1 MSKLFRLLKLPHMG
15 GASAS
20 AGAGTGDYSGSM
32 WGDSMWGTQM
42 WGNPMWM

>member
-1 MSKLFRLLKLPHMG
+1 MARLFRLLKLPYG
-15 GASAS
+15 GTTTPAVPPSY
-20 AGAGTGDYSGSM
+20 GDYSGSM